1 MMLEIVSKVALLL
14 FSWVV
19 VWKAGHRYGLAKAR
33 NLLADKV
40 AKRIERNDLRAT
52 IRRSGISLPADTRN
66 RRWDLT
72 VNGVA
77 KTREEFD
84 DYMRTMLDAERR
96 EIQKGLS

>member
-1 MMLEIVSKVALLL
+1 MMLEIASKVALLL

-33 NLLADKV
+33 DMLAAKV
-40 AKRIERNDLRAT
+40 AKRIERDDLRT
-52 IRRSGISLPADTRN
+52 TLRRSGISLPEN
-66 RRWDLT
+66 VRRSVT
-72 VNGVA
+72 INGVA

-84 DYMRTMLDAERR
+84 DYMRTMLDGERR